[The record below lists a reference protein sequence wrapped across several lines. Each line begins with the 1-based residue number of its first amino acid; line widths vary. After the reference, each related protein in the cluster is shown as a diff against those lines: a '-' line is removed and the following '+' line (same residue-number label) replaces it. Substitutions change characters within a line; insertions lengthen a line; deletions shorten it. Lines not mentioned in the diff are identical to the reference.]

1 MSRGRLVVH
10 AHFYQPFRV
19 DPFTGR
25 IPDDPSAAPFRN
37 WNERITAEC
46 YRPIA
51 ELGIPA
57 RISWN
62 LGATLTDYLAREAPA
77 VLRRFAD
84 LDRAGGGT
92 GMAQS
97 FHHSI
102 LPLASLADRRTEIV
116 WGLRD
121 FEWRFGRPATAMW
134 LPETAADLVTLR
146 VAAEAGVT
154 GVILA
159 PWQADTSNVDT
170 RQPYRVD
177 VGGGRHV
184 TAMFYDGELSG
195 AVSFE
200 PAATAD
206 ADRFARERVAPRLA
220 GTLPNGADPTLV
232 IATDGEL
239 YGHHQSFRDLF
250 LQRLVAPEA
259 AADRSFDVVGF
270 QAAIADVDGTPH
282 PEMRIRD
289 RTSWSCHHGVL
300 RWTAECPD
308 VPDGR
313 WKGPLRAAL
322 ERLAGAIDSVTEG
335 VARDLGRVDPWQ
347 ARDRYVDVII
357 GAQSG
362 DEWAAA
368 CLGRRSGQEARAR
381 LLALMEA
388 QRWRLG
394 MFASCGWFWE
404 DPVRI
409 ETHQVLRAA
418 ARAVRLVDGLAG
430 SSLEAR
436 LLADLGT
443 LRSPSTGAD
452 GASIYRAALRAVG
465 QPLPAEPGRGAR
477 SR

>member
-25 IPDDPSAAPFRN
+25 IPDDAAAAPFRN
-37 WNERITAEC
+37 WNERITTEC
-46 YRPIA
+46 YRPVA

-57 RISWN
+57 HISWN
-62 LGATLTDYLAREAPA
+62 LGATLTAYLAQDAPA
-77 VLRRFAD
+77 VLARFAD
-84 LDRAGGGT
+84 LDRVGGGT
-92 GMAQS
+92 GMAQA

-102 LPLASLADRRTEIV
+102 LPLASSGDRRTEVV

-121 FEWRFGRPATAMW
+121 FAWRFGRPATAMW
-134 LPETAADLVTLR
+134 LPETAVDLASLR

-159 PWQADTSNVDT
+159 PWQADTTNVDT

-184 TAMFYDGELSG
+184 TAMFYDGELSA

-206 ADRFARERVAPRLA
+206 ADRFARERVGPRLE
-220 GTLPNGADPTLV
+220 GSLPNGGDPTLV

-250 LQRLVAPEA
+250 LQRLVAPGPDA
-259 AADRSFDVVGF
+259 GRSFDVIGF
-270 QAAIADVDGTPH
+270 HEAVAEAGGRPH
-282 PEMRIRD
+282 PEMRIRE

-300 RWTAECPD
+300 RWTAECAD

-322 ERLAGAIDSVTEG
+322 ERLAGGIDGVTDG
-335 VARDLGRVDPWQ
+335 MAHDLGDIDPWA
-347 ARDRYVDVII
+347 ARDRYVDVVI
-357 GAQSG
+357 GAQDP
-362 DEWAAA
+362 DEFAAA
-368 CLGRRSGQEARAR
+368 CLGPRSAPGERGT
-381 LLALMEA
+381 LLSLMEA

-418 ARAVRLVDGLAG
+418 ARAARLADVLAG
-430 SSLEAR
+430 TDLEHR
-436 LLADLGT
+436 LLDDLAT

-452 GASIYRAALRAVG
+452 GASIYRKALSEIG
-465 QPLPAEPGRGAR
+465 QPPPEPRPPAAAG
-477 SR
+477 